1 MTQTWTV
8 GVEQEFL
15 LVDPESRRPVPAA
28 EAVASHAGARLDVQ
42 RELTPFQIEVATP
55 VCHTA
60 EELADQV
67 VLGRAHLAKAA
78 HAAGCRLLASAV
90 PPVGTAGPPPGTDD
104 PRYRL
109 MEGSHRKLLG
119 GQGVC
124 GLHVH
129 VGVPDRD
136 TAVRVSN
143 ALRPWLPT
151 LLALSANSPIVAA
164 EDSGYASWRSI
175 VWSRWPVGGPPPHL
189 RSGEHYDH
197 LVHTLLQTEV
207 LLDVNMVYWDVR
219 PSSHVPTVEVRV
231 ADIPQTAHE
240 TVVIAELIRAFAR
253 TAAESPDAAHV
264 DDVLL
269 RAAYWRA
276 ARDGYDGLGVDPRTG
291 ALVQARRLAAE
302 MVEFSADALR
312 DADSLTL
319 VEGHLEWLRTNGS
332 GAARQR
338 RAFGA
343 SPDGRE
349 LVDQLLAAT
358 VDDMRSGLPWS
369 THRTGGAR

>member
-1 MTQTWTV
+1 MTDTWTV

-15 LVDPESRRPVPAA
+15 LVDPETRRPVPGA
-28 EAVASHAGARLDVQ
+28 EAVAQHAGARLDVQ

-55 VCHTA
+55 VCRST
-60 EELADQV
+60 EELAEQV
-67 VLGRAHLAKAA
+67 LLGRTHLAKAA
-78 HAAGCRLLASAV
+78 HAAGCRLLASAF
-90 PPVGTAGPPPGTDD
+90 PPIGTVGPPPNTDD

-109 MEGSHRKLLG
+109 MEYSHRKLLG

-129 VGVPDRD
+129 VGVPDPD

-151 LLALSANSPIVAA
+151 LLALSANSPIASA

-189 RSGEHYDH
+189 ESAEQYDR
-197 LVHTLLQTEV
+197 LVQTLVQTEV
-207 LLDVNMVYWDVR
+207 VLDVNMVYWDVR

-253 TAAESPDAAHV
+253 TAAESPDAQRV

-276 ARDGYDGLGVDPRTG
+276 ARDGYDGLAVDPRTG
-291 ALVQARRLAAE
+291 SLVQARQLAAE
-302 MVEFSADALR
+302 MVEISTDALR
-312 DADSLTL
+312 DAGSLST
-319 VEGHLEWLRTNGS
+319 VEDHLEWLRTNGS

-349 LVDQLLAAT
+349 LVDQVLAAT
-358 VDDMRSGLPWS
+358 VTDLRSGLPWS